1 MVVRSEELGRKQM
14 ERGSLR
20 QSSLEVY
27 FNMFW

>member
-14 ERGSLR
+14 ERGRLR